1 MDWAN
6 LIVPIFGALILVG
19 VVIVGWISVGGRGQM
34 PERMPGQRGRMRNR
48 RVNPKTGSMF

>member
-19 VVIVGWISVGGRGQM
+19 VVIVGWISVRSRGQM
-34 PERMPGQRGRMRNR
+34 PVRKPGQRGRMKNR

>member
-19 VVIVGWISVGGRGQM
+19 VVIVGWIAVKGRGQM
-34 PERMPGQRGRMRNR
+34 PVRKPGRRGRMKNR